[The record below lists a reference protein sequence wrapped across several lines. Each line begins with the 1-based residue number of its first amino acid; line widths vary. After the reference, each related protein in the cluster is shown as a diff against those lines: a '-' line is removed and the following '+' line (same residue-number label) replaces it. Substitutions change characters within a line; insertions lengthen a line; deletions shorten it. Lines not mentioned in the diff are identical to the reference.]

1 MLIYPNLL
9 ATLRLPNKS
18 FPPILH
24 PHPQTNN
31 STHHIPLPLPLNPAL
46 TPPCQPL
53 RFLRPHPRGTTRA
66 KPLNINP
73 LILANRTPTQR
84 ARDPL
89 AALQTLRAALQH
101 AAPAGTSL
109 DEGADAVR
117 AAQVVGEGVAA
128 HVVDWGF
135 GQAVL
140 RCRSEKLGVDEW
152 LSEKENKTSETEGA

>member
-9 ATLRLPNKS
+9 ATLRLLNKS
-18 FPPILH
+18 FTPIFH

-31 STHHIPLPLPLNPAL
+31 STHHIPLPLVPLPLNPPPLLPAL
-46 TPPCQPL
+46 TPPCQPQ
-53 RFLRPHPRGTTRA
+53 RFLRPHPPGATRA

-73 LILANRTPTQR
+73 LIFANRAPTQR

-89 AALQTLRAALQH
+89 AALQPLRAAVQH

-140 RCRSEKLGVDEW
+140 RCRSEKLLG
-152 LSEKENKTSETEGA
+152 